1 MHIPVNN
8 ILVRSSSKSSN
19 WMERCEDQ
27 AGERGSGSGGEVGDL
42 YITGRHH
49 ATKTTSVAL
58 GLGDQMEPA
67 RVPSSKVPYSS
78 LRLLGPR
85 IKICRRRCQIN

>member
-1 MHIPVNN
+1 
-8 ILVRSSSKSSN
+8 
-19 WMERCEDQ
+19 MERCEDQ

-67 RVPSSKVPYSS
+67 RVPPPRYLIPHCDYSVHE
-78 LRLLGPR
+78 
-85 IKICRRRCQIN
+85 